1 MAFNSQKKTLYF
13 LWIIIL
19 QSLPVLG
26 QYDVQ
31 EIERTDE
38 KELKVRFEYAAGK
51 IALKKITSDKLARIT
66 MQSVD
71 REVKPTVEYEKS
83 GTTGI
88 VSMRME
94 GENNVGFFDVG
105 KQDIQMYLTDKI
117 PVSFKIDL
125 GACESDMDFSQLRVR
140 DLTLNMGASSS
151 DIRFSTLNRDRINKF
166 RIEAGISKLNMYG
179 LGNANF
185 EKLEFEG
192 GVGNYMLDFS
202 GTMTEN
208 ASAHIAVGI
217 GSLIIR
223 LPQNLAVKIYTD
235 ESYLSSIRIDQNEFV
250 KKRDGLYVS
259 KGFDASD
266 AVLELRLETGL
277 GKLRVESI
285 K

>member
-1 MAFNSQKKTLYF
+1 MTFNPANKSFYF
-13 LWIIIL
+13 LWLFIF
-19 QSLPVLG
+19 QVLPAVG

-38 KELKVRFEYAAGK
+38 KELKVRLEYAAGK
-51 IALKKITSDKLARIT
+51 LSLKKISTDKLARIT
-66 MQSVD
+66 IQSED
-71 REVKPTVEYEKS
+71 REVKPTVDYEKN
-83 GTTGI
+83 GTTGMI
-88 VSMRME
+88 SMRMDE
-94 GENNVGFFDVG
+94 ENNVGFFDVG
-105 KQDIQMYLTDKI
+105 NQDIQMYLTDKI

-125 GACESDMDFSQLRVR
+125 GACESEMDFTQLRVR

-151 DIRFSTLNRDRINKF
+151 NIRFSSLNRDRINKF

-202 GTMTEN
+202 GTMTQS
-208 ASAHIAVGI
+208 ASAHITVGI

-223 LPQNLAVKIYTD
+223 LPQNLAVKIHTD
-235 ESYLSSIRIDQNEFV
+235 ESYLSSIRIDQNDFV
-250 KKRDGLYVS
+250 KKRDGLYIS
-259 KGFDASD
+259 KGFDAAD
-266 AVLELRLETGL
+266 AVLELHLETGL